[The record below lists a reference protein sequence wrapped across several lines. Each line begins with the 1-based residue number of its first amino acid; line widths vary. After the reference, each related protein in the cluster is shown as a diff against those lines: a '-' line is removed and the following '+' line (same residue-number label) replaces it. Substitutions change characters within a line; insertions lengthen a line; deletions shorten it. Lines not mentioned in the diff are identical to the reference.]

1 MFSRQSA
8 VISRQWSVVGDW
20 LSAIG
25 YQHDLKARR
34 FIASAPRTSHSA
46 LSTPHQAL
54 KHLAKLIK
62 PASAGWSYHQDFV
75 LRTSHSVLSTRY
87 SVLVTILLLL
97 LFALPVAAQEAVTDD
112 DVNAI
117 ARRMYCPVCENIPLD
132 VCPTVACEQWRQE
145 IRDQLQQG
153 QTPDQVV
160 ANFVARYGDRVVG
173 TPQDPTLRA
182 LSLATPWLIA
192 ALALVIGATIFV
204 RWSRMRTL
212 AVSGSVLSR
221 PGALTDEEYRARL
234 ETDLRARR

>member
-1 MFSRQSA
+1 MLSRQ
-8 VISRQWSVVGDW
+8 
-20 LSAIG
+20 LSAISYRHG
-25 YQHDLKARR
+25 S
-34 FIASAPRTSHSA
+34 IVAPFVVSA
-46 LSTPHQAL
+46 LGTPRQAL
-54 KHLAKLIK
+54 KHLAKSIK
-62 PASAGWSYHQDFV
+62 PAQAGWSWQHGLAALFTEFISIVEQFTIPAF
-75 LRTSHSVLSTRY
+75 RTQY
-87 SVLVTILLLL
+87 SVLGTVLLLL
-97 LFALPVAAQEAVTDD
+97 LFALPVTAQETVTDD

-145 IRDQLQQG
+145 IRDQLQEG

-204 RWSRMRTL
+204 RWSRRRTL
-212 AVSGSVLSR
+212 VVSTPVLNHPS
-221 PGALTDEEYRARL
+221 ALTDEEYRARV
-234 ETDLRARR
+234 EADLRARR